1 MSRYFDELK
10 RRNVFRVGAAYA
22 GVGWLAIEVVDTLA
36 PRMAMPEW
44 VPGFVILLVMIGFPI
59 ALLFSWAFE
68 MTPEGLKKTADVD
81 TDESIVATTG
91 QKVNYFI
98 IAALVAVVLFQQVTP
113 SLSRLTSINDGARPG
128 E

>member
-1 MSRYFDELK
+1 LSRYFDELK

-22 GVGWLAIEVVDTLA
+22 VVGWLTIEVVDTLA

-44 VPGFVILLVMIGFPI
+44 VPGFFIMLVLIGLPI

-81 TDESIVATTG
+81 TGQSITNTTG
-91 QKVNYFI
+91 QK
-98 IAALVAVVLFQQVTP
+98 
-113 SLSRLTSINDGARPG
+113 IN
-128 E
+128 